1 MVYGLWL
8 SADGLTTQQYRQDV
22 IANNLANVDTPG
34 FKPDRVAFAER
45 MVESQS
51 RNALGTRHDVLDAG
65 TGGLFELP
73 AYTDFEQPGSLVSS
87 SNPLDIAIRENG
99 FLTVQTPDGPRYT
112 RDGHLVM
119 DAGGTL
125 RHGASNGLVVGA
137 DGRAI
142 ALDPSSK
149 EPIKVDANGRISQGS
164 TVAGVLSLVDFAD
177 RQLLA
182 KAGENLFDGDRAS
195 RIEANVQ
202 VKQYAYEAS
211 GVEPSKT
218 LVDMISATRAYE
230 MNATLI
236 TMQDQSLGRLVN
248 DVGRIG

>member
-45 MVESQS
+45 LVESQT
-51 RNALGTRHDVLDAG
+51 RNAIGARHGVLDAG

-73 AYTDFEQPGSLVSS
+73 AYTDFEQESSIVSS
-87 SNPLDIAIRENG
+87 SSPLDIAIRENG
-99 FLTVQTPDGPRYT
+99 FLTVQTPQGPRYT
-112 RDGHLVM
+112 RDGRLVM
-119 DAGGTL
+119 DRDGTL
-125 RHGASNGLVVGA
+125 RHGASNGLVV
-137 DGRAI
+137 DPSGRPI
-142 ALDPSSK
+142 ALDPTSNEK
-149 EPIKVDANGRISQGS
+149 IKIDSTGRIKQGNS
-164 TVAGVLSLVDFAD
+164 TVGVLALVDFDD
-177 RQLLA
+177 RQKLE
-182 KAGENLFDGDRAS
+182 KVGENLFAGDRAL
-195 RIEANVQ
+195 RIDADVE
-202 VKQYAYEAS
+202 VKQFAYEAS
-211 GVEPSKT
+211 GVEPAKT
-218 LVDMISATRAYE
+218 LVDMIAATRAYQ

>member
-8 SADGLTTQQYRQDV
+8 SADGLTAQQYRQDV

-73 AYTDFEQPGSLVSS
+73 AYTDFEQPGGIVSS
-87 SNPLDIAIRENG
+87 NNPLDIAIRDNG

-112 RDGHLVM
+112 RDGRLVM
-119 DAGGTL
+119 DADGTL
-125 RHGASNGLVVGA
+125 RHGASNGLVVDS
-137 DGRAI
+137 DGRPI

-149 EPIKVDANGRISQGS
+149 QPIKIAASGRVSQGAA
-164 TVAGVLSLVDFAD
+164 VAGTLALVDFDD
-177 RQLLA
+177 RQLLE
-182 KAGENLFDGDRAS
+182 KVGENLFAGDRATPIVAS
-195 RIEANVQ
+195 VQ
-202 VKQYAYEAS
+202 VKQHAYESS
-211 GVEPSKT
+211 GVEPAKT
-218 LVDMISATRAYE
+218 LVDMIAATRAYQ
-230 MNATLI
+230 MNATMI